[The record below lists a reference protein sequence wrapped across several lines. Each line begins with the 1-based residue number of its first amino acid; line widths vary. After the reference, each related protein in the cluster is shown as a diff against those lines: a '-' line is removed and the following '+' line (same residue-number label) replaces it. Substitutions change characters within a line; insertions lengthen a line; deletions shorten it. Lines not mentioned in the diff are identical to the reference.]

1 MKIQGIHEYLTN
13 RLPRL
18 NIAVIGDS
26 IVDRYI
32 FGDVDRISPE
42 APVPVNLV
50 KHITE
55 VLGGAANVANN
66 LAKLD
71 CHVFL
76 GSVAGK
82 DAQAERLK
90 CMLAESGIDYAG
102 LIYSA
107 HRQTTTKIR
116 VLGNLLQ
123 MMRLDYEAFFD
134 CNESEK
140 GQLLVWLDRLIDE
153 HLDGLVI
160 SDYGKGLCTQQL
172 LAAVMKRARIA
183 GIPIIVDPKGTDW
196 QKYNGAT
203 CITPNVKELG
213 EAVGY
218 ALANMDEVVVTA
230 AKSVLEQVD
239 LEFIVTT
246 RSEKGITVVHR
257 DGYIWHSPA
266 TQQDVFDVSGA
277 GDTVVAMMIT
287 AIASGLSM
295 RTSLLVANAAA
306 GIVVS
311 KVGTY
316 PIHRAELLDLW
327 ENVRNHKPRM
337 PIIYSYDEM
346 AALVRKWQDAGEVV
360 VFSNGCFD
368 ILHSGHIAYLQ
379 EAATLGAR
387 LIVAVNS
394 DESVKRLKGEDR
406 PINKESDRAFMMSAL
421 RFVDGVVIFEEDTPR
436 KLLAKIRPNILVK
449 GGDYKVDEVIGR
461 ESVDEVRILSFKQG
475 YSTTGIINKIKRL
488 VEDGK
493 L

>member
-1 MKIQGIHEYLTN
+1 M
-13 RLPRL
+13 
-18 NIAVIGDS
+18 
-26 IVDRYI
+26 
-32 FGDVDRISPE
+32 
-42 APVPVNLV
+42 
-50 KHITE
+50 
-55 VLGGAANVANN
+55 
-66 LAKLD
+66 
-71 CHVFL
+71 
-76 GSVAGK
+76 
-82 DAQAERLK
+82 
-90 CMLAESGIDYAG
+90 
-102 LIYSA
+102 
-107 HRQTTTKIR
+107 
-116 VLGNLLQ
+116 
-123 MMRLDYEAFFD
+123 
-134 CNESEK
+134 
-140 GQLLVWLDRLIDE
+140 
-153 HLDGLVI
+153 
-160 SDYGKGLCTQQL
+160 
-172 LAAVMKRARIA
+172 
-183 GIPIIVDPKGTDW
+183 
-196 QKYNGAT
+196 
-203 CITPNVKELG
+203 KELG